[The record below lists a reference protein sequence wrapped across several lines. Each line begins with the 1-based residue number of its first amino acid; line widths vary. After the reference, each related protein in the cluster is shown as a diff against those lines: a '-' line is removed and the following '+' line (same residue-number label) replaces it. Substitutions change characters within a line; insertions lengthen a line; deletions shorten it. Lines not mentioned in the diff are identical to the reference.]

1 MSDRILSSSALVAR
15 EYDGIDLPAPFG
27 KWLGAFEPNSY
38 VFVWGPPGGGKS
50 TLSAAMAWMLA
61 HYGRV
66 LYISAEE
73 GHGKTVADRFARLD
87 ATHDNLFVSLY
98 ESFQQIV
105 NDLRRLKA
113 RFVVIDSVTEID
125 PSSKEMKSFKS
136 WCKQQGIGMWFIA
149 HAQKTGRSY
158 KGNSNLGHGADVVVK
173 VEKGKASTTK
183 NRNAPNATVPVPF
196 TAAQM
201 PKGFRDNPTASECRT
216 AGTGRKQSAA
226 CKAMFSKMGGSNR
239 ERPATTPAKKAP
251 AKPRSTTRQASSKS
265 PATPQTARKVGTQ
278 KVSTRRQQIDR
289 IGGLLERAIASKK
302 K

>member
-183 NRNAPNATVPVPF
+183 NRNAPNSTVPVPF

-201 PKGFRDNPTASECRT
+201 PSFRENPAASECRT
-216 AGTGRKQSAA
+216 AGTGRKQPAS
-226 CKAMFSKMGGSNR
+226 CKAMFAKRSAAAK
-239 ERPATTPAKKAP
+239 AATPAKPKRTAAKAAP
-251 AKPRSTTRQASSKS
+251 KKGSTTPKAKKAVR
-265 PATPQTARKVGTQ
+265 VGTQ
-278 KVSTRRQQIDR
+278 KVSATRRQINK
-289 IGGLLERAIASKK
+289 IEGLLQQAIASKK
-302 K
+302 